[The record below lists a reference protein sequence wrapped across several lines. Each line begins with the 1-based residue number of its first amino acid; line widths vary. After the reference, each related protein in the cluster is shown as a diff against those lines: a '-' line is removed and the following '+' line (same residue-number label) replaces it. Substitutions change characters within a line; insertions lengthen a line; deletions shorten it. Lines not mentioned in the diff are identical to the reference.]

1 MRRKDFVGRTTSLW
15 MAYVSRM
22 REAGGEKCDTGG
34 DWGMDLQRRA
44 LAAKPPQKSL
54 SKMARK
60 SPVDSDRFGSMN

>member
-1 MRRKDFVGRTTSLW
+1 MMRRKDFVGRTTSLW
-15 MAYVSRM
+15 MAYVNRM
-22 REAGGEKCDTGG
+22 REACGERCDTG
-34 DWGMDLQRRA
+34 GMDLQRRA